1 MVRLFP
7 LQRRVHWLRLAIHL
21 GAWIP
26 LGYLLWAVSTG
37 NLTVNPIQA
46 ATQYTGKDAL
56 VFLVLSLAVTPFH
69 TLTGYRP
76 VLKVRRA
83 LGLYAFLYA
92 AIHVFIF
99 TVIDYGL
106 DWGLLQGAIFEK
118 TYILVGLATLIILT
132 ALAVTSFKWWM
143 KRMGRRWTRL
153 HRLIYL
159 AGLLVILHYA
169 WSLKGDLFSLQG
181 DVTQPLAF
189 GLAVV
194 LLLVARIPSLRRW
207 ISNQRNRLV
216 RRWPAASLR
225 QPARH
230 EHNQSVHKP
239 AKTSSLF

>member
-7 LQRRVHWLRLAIHL
+7 SRQHVHWLRLVTHL

-26 LGYLLWAVSTG
+26 LVWLLWAVSTG

-46 ATQYTGKDAL
+46 ATQYSGKDAL

-83 LGLYAFLYA
+83 LGLYAFMYA
-92 AIHVFIF
+92 ALHVFIF

-106 DWGLLQGAIFEK
+106 DWSLLQGAIFEK
-118 TYILVGLATLIILT
+118 TYILVGLATLIILV

-143 KRMGRRWTRL
+143 KRLGKRWTRL

-169 WSLKGDLFSLQG
+169 WSLKGNLFSLQG
-181 DVTQPLAF
+181 DVMQPIAF

-194 LLLVARIPSLRRW
+194 LLLVARIPALRRW
-207 ISNQRNRLV
+207 ISNQRSRLAHHG
-216 RRWPAASLR
+216 PAAGLR
-225 QPARH
+225 QPRSA
-230 EHNQSVHKP
+230 
-239 AKTSSLF
+239 

>member
-1 MVRLFP
+1 MLRLYP
-7 LQRRVHWLRLAIHL
+7 LNTRLHWLRLVTHV

-26 LGYLLWAVSTG
+26 LAWLLWAVSTG

-46 ATQYTGKDAL
+46 ATQYSGKDAL
-56 VFLVLSLAVTPFH
+56 VFLVLSLAVTPIH

-83 LGLYAFLYA
+83 LGLYAFFYA
-92 AIHVFIF
+92 LVHVFIF

-132 ALAVTSFKWWM
+132 SLAVTSFKWWM
-143 KRMGRRWTRL
+143 KRMGKRWTRL

-159 AGLLVILHYA
+159 AGLLVILHFA
-169 WSLKGDLFSLQG
+169 WSLKGNLFSLQG
-181 DVTQPLAF
+181 DITQPLAF

-194 LLLVARIPSLRRW
+194 LLLAARIPRLRRW
-207 ISNQRNRLV
+207 ISNQRSRLLH
-216 RRWPAASLR
+216 RRPTAGLR
-225 QPARH
+225 QQRA
-230 EHNQSVHKP
+230 V
-239 AKTSSLF
+239 

>member
-1 MVRLFP
+1 MEHLFP
-7 LQRRVHWLRLAIHL
+7 FRQRVHWLRLVTHL
-21 GAWIP
+21 GAWMP
-26 LGYLLWAVSTG
+26 LVWLLWAVSTG

-46 ATQYTGKDAL
+46 ATQYSGKDAL

-83 LGLYAFLYA
+83 LGLYAFMYA
-92 AIHVFIF
+92 VIHVFIF

-106 DWGLLQGAIFEK
+106 DWSLLKGAIFEK
-118 TYILVGLATLIILT
+118 TYILVGLATLIILI

-143 KRMGRRWTRL
+143 KRLGKRWTRL

-169 WSLKGDLFSLQG
+169 WSLKGNLFSLQG

-189 GLAVV
+189 GMAVV
-194 LLLVARIPSLRRW
+194 LLLTARIPTLRRW

-216 RRWPAASLR
+216 QRWSAANLR
-225 QPARH
+225 QPRA
-230 EHNQSVHKP
+230 
-239 AKTSSLF
+239 A

>member
-7 LQRRVHWLRLAIHL
+7 LRQRVHWLRLVTHL

-26 LGYLLWAVSTG
+26 LAWLLWAVSTG

-46 ATQYTGKDAL
+46 ATQYSGKDAL
-56 VFLVLSLAVTPFH
+56 IFLVLSLAVTPFH

-92 AIHVFIF
+92 IIHVFIF

-106 DWGLLQGAIFEK
+106 DWNLLQGAIFEK

-132 ALAVTSFKWWM
+132 ALAATSFKWWM
-143 KRMGRRWTRL
+143 KRLGKRWTCL

-169 WSLKGDLFSLQG
+169 WSLKGNLFSLQG

-189 GLAVV
+189 GLAIA
-194 LLLVARIPSLRRW
+194 LLLVARIPPLRRW
-207 ISNQRNRLV
+207 ISNQRNRLA
-216 RRWPAASLR
+216 RRGPAATLR
-225 QPARH
+225 QPRSA
-230 EHNQSVHKP
+230 
-239 AKTSSLF
+239 

>member
-7 LQRRVHWLRLAIHL
+7 SHRRVHWLRLAMHV
-21 GAWIP
+21 GAWTP

-46 ATQYTGKDAL
+46 ATQSSGKDAL

-76 VLKVRRA
+76 ALKVRRA
-83 LGLYAFLYA
+83 LGLYAFMYA
-92 AIHVFIF
+92 VIHVFIF

-106 DWGLLQGAIFEK
+106 DWSLIQGAIFEK
-118 TYILVGLATLIILT
+118 TYILVGLATLIILI

-143 KRMGRRWTRL
+143 KRLGRGWTRL
-153 HRLIYL
+153 HRLVYL

-194 LLLVARIPSLRRW
+194 LLLVARIPPLRRW
-207 ISNQRNRLV
+207 ISTQRSRLA
-216 RRWPAASLR
+216 RRWPAAALR
-225 QPARH
+225 QPRAAR
-230 EHNQSVHKP
+230 
-239 AKTSSLF
+239 AKSQTS

>member
-7 LQRRVHWLRLAIHL
+7 LRQRVHWLRLATHL

-26 LGYLLWAVSTG
+26 LGYLLWAASTG

-46 ATQYTGKDAL
+46 ATQYSGKDAL

-83 LGLYAFLYA
+83 LGLYAFFYA

-106 DWGLLQGAIFEK
+106 DWSLLQGAIFEK

-132 ALAVTSFKWWM
+132 ALAATSFKWWM
-143 KRMGRRWTRL
+143 KRLGRRWTGL
-153 HRLIYL
+153 HRLVYL
-159 AGLLVILHYA
+159 AGLLVILHFT
-169 WSLKGDLFSLQG
+169 WSLKGNLFSLQG
-181 DVTQPLAF
+181 DITQPAAF
-189 GLAVV
+189 GLAVLM
-194 LLLVARIPSLRRW
+194 LLAARIPALRRW
-207 ISNQRNRLV
+207 ISNQRSRL
-216 RRWPAASLR
+216 RQRWWAATLR
-225 QPARH
+225 QPRSA
-230 EHNQSVHKP
+230 
-239 AKTSSLF
+239 

>member
-7 LQRRVHWLRLAIHL
+7 SRQRVHWLRLVTHL

-26 LGYLLWAVSTG
+26 LGWLLWAVSTG

-46 ATQYTGKDAL
+46 ATQYSGKDAL

-83 LGLYAFLYA
+83 LGLYAFMYA

-106 DWGLLQGAIFEK
+106 DWSLLQGAIFEK
-118 TYILVGLATLIILT
+118 TYILVGLATLIILV
-132 ALAVTSFKWWM
+132 ALALTSFKWWM
-143 KRMGRRWTRL
+143 KRLGKRWTRL

-169 WSLKGDLFSLQG
+169 WSLKGNLFSLQG
-181 DVTQPLAF
+181 DITQPIAF

-194 LLLVARIPSLRRW
+194 LLLVARIPPLRRW
-207 ISNQRNRLV
+207 ISNQRNRLAQ
-216 RRWPAASLR
+216 RWPAANLR
-225 QPARH
+225 QPR
-230 EHNQSVHKP
+230 P
-239 AKTSSLF
+239 A